1 MSGWQLP
8 LAVQIRLARGG
19 DHMEDLS
26 VRPQPVA
33 VGHGTPPRSMES
45 ASLMSSRRAAVM
57 LSAASSVIEDTG
69 GTFPYDAVHRP
80 AVSGGKQHA
89 DWSGAVEIYL
99 LSMVL

>member
-1 MSGWQLP
+1 
-8 LAVQIRLARGG
+8 
-19 DHMEDLS
+19 MEDLS
-26 VRPQPVA
+26 VRPQSVA

-45 ASLMSSRRAAVM
+45 ARLMSSRRAAVM

-69 GTFPYDAVHRP
+69 GTFPYDAAHRP

>member
-1 MSGWQLP
+1 
-8 LAVQIRLARGG
+8 
-19 DHMEDLS
+19 MEDLS
-26 VRPQPVA
+26 VRPQSVA
-33 VGHGTPPRSMES
+33 VGHGTTLHPMES
-45 ASLMSSRRAAVM
+45 ARLMSSRRAAVM

-80 AVSGGKQHA
+80 AVSSGKQYA